1 MPHFIAE
8 YTDNIER
15 QADLPGL
22 FEKVHRVLGDSGMFP
37 LGGIRSRGVRLDTW
51 RMADGKHDYAFVH
64 MTLKVGHGRD
74 LTTRQAVAE
83 AVFAVITTHFAEL
96 QAQRLLALS
105 FEMVELHAQ
114 LNFKQNNVHAFL
126 NNPTVSTD
134 HATP

>member
-8 YTDNIER
+8 YTDNLEQ

-22 FEKVHRVLGDSGMFP
+22 FEKIHRVLGDSGVFP

-74 LTTRQAVAE
+74 LATREAVAQ
-83 AVFAVITTHFAEL
+83 AVFAVITEHFAEL

-105 FEMVELHAQ
+105 FEMIELHPQ

-126 NNPTVSTD
+126 NNPAS
-134 HATP
+134 

>member
-8 YTDNIER
+8 YTDNLEQ
-15 QADLPGL
+15 QADLLGL
-22 FEKVHRVLGDSGMFP
+22 FEKVHRVLGDSGVFP

-74 LTTRQAVAE
+74 LATREAVAQ
-83 AVFAVITTHFAEL
+83 AVFAVITAHFAEL

-105 FEMVELHAQ
+105 FEMIELHPQ

-126 NNPTVSTD
+126 NNPAS
-134 HATP
+134 

>member
-8 YTDNIER
+8 YTDNLEQ

-22 FEKVHRVLGDSGMFP
+22 FEKVHRVLGDSGVFP

-74 LTTRQAVAE
+74 LTTREAVAQ
-83 AVFAVITTHFAEL
+83 AVFAVITAHFAEL

-105 FEMVELHAQ
+105 FEMIELHPQ
-114 LNFKQNNVHAFL
+114 LNFKRNNVHAFL
-126 NNPTVSTD
+126 NNAAS
-134 HATP
+134 

>member
-8 YTDNIER
+8 YTDNLEQ

-22 FEKVHRVLGDSGMFP
+22 FEKVHRVLGDSGVFP

-74 LTTRQAVAE
+74 LTTREAVAQ
-83 AVFAVITTHFAEL
+83 AVFAVIIAHFAVPAAQL
-96 QAQRLLALS
+96 QAEQW
-105 FEMVELHAQ
+105 
-114 LNFKQNNVHAFL
+114 
-126 NNPTVSTD
+126 
-134 HATP
+134 

>member
-8 YTDNIER
+8 YTDNLEQ

-22 FEKVHRVLGDSGMFP
+22 FEKVHRVLGDSGVFP

-64 MTLKVGHGRD
+64 MTLKVGHGLD
-74 LTTRQAVAE
+74 LVTREAVAQ
-83 AVFAVITTHFAEL
+83 AVFAVITEHFAQL

-105 FEMVELHAQ
+105 FEMIELHPQ
-114 LNFKQNNVHAFL
+114 LNF
-126 NNPTVSTD
+126 
-134 HATP
+134 

>member
-8 YTDNIER
+8 YTDNIEQ

-22 FEKVHRVLGDSGMFP
+22 FEKVHETLGNSGVFP

-74 LTTRQAVAE
+74 LATREAVAQ
-83 AVFAVITTHFAEL
+83 AVFAVITEHFAEL

-105 FEMVELHAQ
+105 FEMIELHPQ

-126 NNPTVSTD
+126 NNPAS
-134 HATP
+134 

>member
-8 YTDNIER
+8 YTDNIEQ

-22 FEKVHRVLGDSGMFP
+22 FEKVHATLGSSGVFP

-74 LTTRQAVAE
+74 LATRQQVAE
-83 AVFAVITTHFAEL
+83 KLFGVIAAHFATL
-96 QAQRLLALS
+96 QAERLLALS
-105 FEMVELHAQ
+105 FEMIELHPE
-114 LNFKQNNVHAFL
+114 LNFKLNNVHAFL
-126 NNPTVSTD
+126 KQQAN
-134 HATP
+134 

>member
-8 YTDNIER
+8 YTDNLEQ

-22 FEKVHRVLGDSGMFP
+22 FEKVHRVLGDSGVFP

-74 LTTRQAVAE
+74 LTTREAVAQ
-83 AVFAVITTHFAEL
+83 AVFAVIIAHFAEL

-105 FEMVELHAQ
+105 FEMIELHPQ
-114 LNFKQNNVHAFL
+114 FNFKQNNVHAFL
-126 NNPTVSTD
+126 NNAAS
-134 HATP
+134 

>member
-8 YTDNIER
+8 YTDNIEQ

-22 FEKVHRVLGDSGMFP
+22 FEKVHRVLGDSDVFL

-74 LTTRQAVAE
+74 LATRQAVAE
-83 AVFAVITTHFAEL
+83 ALFALITEHFAPL

-105 FEMVELHAQ
+105 FEMVELHPQ
-114 LNFKQNNVHAFL
+114 LNYKLNNVHAFL
-126 NNPTVSTD
+126 NNP
-134 HATP
+134 AG

>member
-1 MPHFIAE
+1 MPHFIVE
-8 YTDNIER
+8 STDNIEQ

-22 FEKVHRVLGDSGMFP
+22 FEKVHRVLGDSGVFP

-74 LTTRQAVAE
+74 LSTRQAVAE

>member
-8 YTDNIER
+8 YTDNLEP

-22 FEKVHRVLGDSGMFP
+22 FEKVHRVLGDSGVFP

-74 LTTRQAVAE
+74 LATREAVAQ
-83 AVFAVITTHFAEL
+83 AVFAVITEHFAEL

-105 FEMVELHAQ
+105 FEMIELHPQ

-126 NNPTVSTD
+126 NNPAS
-134 HATP
+134 

>member
-8 YTDNIER
+8 YTDNIEK

-22 FEKVHRVLGDSGMFP
+22 FEKIHAALGASGVFP

-74 LTTRQAVAE
+74 LATRQKVAGKLFE
-83 AVFAVITTHFAEL
+83 VITVHFAAL
-96 QAQRLLALS
+96 QADRLLALS
-105 FEMVELHAQ
+105 FEMIELHPE
-114 LNFKQNNVHAFL
+114 LNFKLNNVHAFL
-126 NNPTVSTD
+126 KQQVN
-134 HATP
+134 

>member
-8 YTDNIER
+8 YTDNIEQ

-22 FEKVHRVLGDSGMFP
+22 FEKVHRLLGDSGVFP

-64 MTLKVGHGRD
+64 MSLKVGHGRD
-74 LTTRQAVAE
+74 LAIRQAVAE
-83 AVFAVITTHFAEL
+83 ALFARITEHFAPL

-105 FEMVELHAQ
+105 FEMVELHPQ
-114 LNFKQNNVHAFL
+114 LNYKLNNVHAFL
-126 NNPTVSTD
+126 NNP
-134 HATP
+134 AG

>member
-8 YTDNIER
+8 YTDNLEP

-22 FEKVHRVLGDSGMFP
+22 FEKVHRALGDSGVFP

-74 LTTRQAVAE
+74 LVTREAVAQ
-83 AVFAVITTHFAEL
+83 AVFAVITEHFAEL

-105 FEMVELHAQ
+105 FEMIELHPQ

-126 NNPTVSTD
+126 NNPAS
-134 HATP
+134 

>member
-8 YTDNIER
+8 YTDNLEP

-22 FEKVHRVLGDSGMFP
+22 FEKVHRVLGDSGVFP

-74 LTTRQAVAE
+74 LATREAVAQ
-83 AVFAVITTHFAEL
+83 AVFAVITEHFAEL

-105 FEMVELHAQ
+105 FEMIELHPQ

-126 NNPTVSTD
+126 NNP
-134 HATP
+134 AG

>member
-8 YTDNIER
+8 YTDNLEQ

-22 FEKVHRVLGDSGMFP
+22 FEKVHRVLGDSGVFP

-74 LTTRQAVAE
+74 LATREAVAQ
-83 AVFAVITTHFAEL
+83 AVFAVITAHFAEL

-105 FEMVELHAQ
+105 FEMIELHPQ
-114 LNFKQNNVHAFL
+114 LNFKQNIVHAFL
-126 NNPTVSTD
+126 NNPAS
-134 HATP
+134 

>member
-8 YTDNIER
+8 YTDNLEQ

-22 FEKVHRVLGDSGMFP
+22 FEKIHRVLGDSGVFP

-74 LTTRQAVAE
+74 LATREAVAQ
-83 AVFAVITTHFAEL
+83 AVFAVITEHFAEL

-105 FEMVELHAQ
+105 FEMIELHPQ
-114 LNFKQNNVHAFL
+114 LNFKQTNVHAFL
-126 NNPTVSTD
+126 NNPAS
-134 HATP
+134 